1 MAEQKL
7 KAIEKY
13 IYCRGDGQYLIRFR
27 KKGYPPVSA
36 TRPTIELAREWLAV
50 TQSSLYRHEYVKQEK
65 IEIVTFGFCL
75 KKYGEEKSN
84 GKKGEKQELVII
96 NRLIGNLEAN
106 PPIKPHPLTK
116 KPISQIEASD
126 IEKYI
131 DERRNAQSQRDK
143 TKRVSD
149 ATIRL
154 EVMLMSAVFTS
165 AKSKKWNYFKGANP
179 VSEIDGEH
187 KLGKSTERTRR
198 FIGDEEKKLLAE
210 LDKHCR
216 NRDIPL
222 VVRFAVATAA
232 RQSEIIGKAATSKA
246 QATPGLTWERID
258 LKMRSATFTDT
269 KNGKDRVIPLG
280 DAAYAIL
287 SSLLRPIKGGKIFN
301 VTQDGLIR
309 AMQTCTKS
317 AEIEDFTFHDLRHEA
332 TSRMIEDGMPTV
344 IVQKITGHSNAEM
357 LKRYTHL
364 DILKQAMTMR

>member
-1 MAEQKL
+1 
-7 KAIEKY
+7 
-13 IYCRGDGQYLIRFR
+13 
-27 KKGYPPVSA
+27 
-36 TRPTIELAREWLAV
+36 
-50 TQSSLYRHEYVKQEK
+50 
-65 IEIVTFGFCL
+65 
-75 KKYGEEKSN
+75 
-84 GKKGEKQELVII
+84 
-96 NRLIGNLEAN
+96 
-106 PPIKPHPLTK
+106 
-116 KPISQIEASD
+116 
-126 IEKYI
+126 
-131 DERRNAQSQRDK
+131 
-143 TKRVSD
+143 
-149 ATIRL
+149 
-154 EVMLMSAVFTS
+154 MSAVFTS

-179 VSEIDGEH
+179 ISEIDDEH
-187 KLGKSTERTRR
+187 KLGKSAERTRR
-198 FIGDEEKKLLAE
+198 FVGDEEKKLLAE

-287 SSLLRPIKGGKIFN
+287 SSLPRPIKGGKIFN